1 MGFEKNIAI
10 GSDFDGAKMP
20 NEMQNISKIPDL
32 YLNLKEKGLSNTL
45 LDKIFYKNAN
55 DFVLNL

>member
-1 MGFEKNIAI
+1 MGFENSIAI